1 VTGADLMN
9 GTPIYD
15 IKPYLEYTDSHVNV
29 RSGFPDENQWKQLKV
44 VFSEHAQIV
53 LSTQEQQMIAK
64 ILEQDP
70 RPHYQADGE
79 KVYGMRYDEKD
90 IHFKVKHETCIVL

>member
-1 VTGADLMN
+1 
-9 GTPIYD
+9 
-15 IKPYLEYTDSHVNV
+15 
-29 RSGFPDENQWKQLKV
+29 
-44 VFSEHAQIV
+44 
-53 LSTQEQQMIAK
+53 MIAK

-90 IHFKVKHETCIVL
+90 IHFKVNHETCIVL